1 MKHRALVRSALGAGV
16 VAVVSL
22 MACDVPFY
30 VYSARR
36 WNAADACVEPY
47 VPIDRVSGEGADSSC
62 PAVCLSVGAA
72 LYVST
77 VCPPLPPSATEVPA
91 TDPTCRAALDAMNR
105 NRVCGAPAEGGTD
118 GEADAGEDAMDA
130 PGEAQT
136 DALVDADAADADADA
151 RDAPTDG

>member
-1 MKHRALVRSALGAGV
+1 MKHDALVRSVLAAGV
-16 VAVVSL
+16 AALASVV
-22 MACDVPFY
+22 ACDVPFY

-47 VPIDRVSGEGADSSC
+47 VPIDRVEGEGADSSC
-62 PAVCLSVGAA
+62 PAVCLSVGAQ

-91 TDPTCRAALDAMNR
+91 TDPICRAALDAANR
-105 NRVCGAPAEGGTD
+105 DRICGEPAEGGAD

-130 PGEAQT
+130 SPDAPT
-136 DALVDADAADADADA
+136 DALDDADAEDADADA
-151 RDAPTDG
+151 RDAPDG